1 MRTMGRLARVT
12 LVVMSMLAP
21 AQAVAQGTTPNNLE
35 VGDPARK
42 ATSFPL
48 AVDQIRDTRQATDI
62 SPDEVA
68 ASLADAGIV
77 LVGESHT
84 SIESHRVQ
92 AQVIAALQRA
102 GRRVILGLEMFPA
115 QAPTAPF
122 DRWVRGGIDE
132 AALLRES
139 GWYDYWGYPW
149 GYYREIFL
157 LARQHRLPIRGV
169 NAPRA
174 IVSQVGRRGLGGIG
188 AMERAQLPPTID
200 STNEEHKQLFVALV
214 GGGSPTHGAGM
225 PAETLQRMVDAQS
238 TWDATM
244 AFHAAQLLK
253 EANDPK
259 AVVVVLVGSGHVSY
273 GLGIARQAK
282 AYTQTRVATV
292 MPVATSPGKPEMVRA
307 SLGDVVWGVPTETY
321 PMYPTLGLSFRSSG
335 DQPNAVLMVSPGSAA
350 EAMGLKAGDLLVS
363 LDGTTIRKD
372 VDVRAH
378 LDRKQW
384 GDAITAVVTRGTETL
399 TLKGRLQRR

>member
-1 MRTMGRLARVT
+1 MTTILGRMAAALVAVT
-12 LVVMSMLAP
+12 LVATGAA
-21 AQAVAQGTTPNNLE
+21 AQPGANNLE
-35 VGDPARK
+35 LGDPARK
-42 ATSFPL
+42 GTSFPL
-48 AVDQIRDTRQATDI
+48 AVDQIRDTRAGADV
-62 SPDEVA
+62 SPDELA
-68 ASLADAGIV
+68 ASLADAAIV

-84 SIESHRVQ
+84 SVESHRVQ

-102 GRRVILGLEMFPA
+102 GRRVILGLEMFPSS
-115 QAPTAPF
+115 APTAPF
-122 DRWVRGGIDE
+122 DRWIRGGMEE

-139 GWYDYWGYPW
+139 GWYDYWGYPF
-149 GYYREIFL
+149 GYYRDIFQ

-174 IVSQVGRRGLGGIG
+174 IVSQIGRRGLNGIG
-188 AMERAQLPPTID
+188 GMERAQLPPTID
-200 STNEEHKQLFVALV
+200 TTNEEHKQLFVALV

-244 AFHAAQLLK
+244 GYHAAQLYK

-259 AVVVVLVGSGHVSY
+259 AIVVVLVGSGHVAY

-282 AYTQTRVATV
+282 AYTDKRVATV
-292 MPVATSPGKPEMVRA
+292 MPVATTPGKPETVRA
-307 SLGDVVWGVPTETY
+307 SLGDIVWGVPTETY
-321 PMYPTLGLSFRSSG
+321 PVYPTFGVSFRSSG
-335 DQPNAVLMVSPGSAA
+335 DQPTSVLMVSPGSPA
-350 EAMGLKAGDLLVS
+350 EAMGVKAGDVLVS